1 MTVTVA
7 PADAGIT
14 AILKNNGQTITS
26 GEKLTL
32 SADADITVE
41 TEVQPLDLSQRSNDV
56 TISKDGDDWKYTEAA
71 ITKTATAA
79 TSFNGTIKN
88 TLADGKR
95 MLIDNTAQ
103 GVLIFESA
111 KINSTSTAAPA
122 LTIENG
128 ANVSFS
134 GNLEVKTGNAD
145 QYAIRND
152 GILTITDASTTITS
166 TNTNGSSDKGIQ
178 VGNDAVIVSET
189 GTTLTTSGRV
199 MKGLLS

>member
-1 MTVTVA
+1 M
-7 PADAGIT
+7 
-14 AILKNNGQTITS
+14 
-26 GEKLTL
+26 

-79 TSFNGTIKN
+79 NSFNGTIKN

-103 GVLIFESA
+103 GVLIYESA

-134 GNLEVKTGNAD
+134 GSLEVKTGNAD
-145 QYAIRND
+145 QYAIRNN
-152 GILTITDASTTITS
+152 GILTITGASTTITS
-166 TNTNGSSDKGIQ
+166 TNTNGSSDKGMDVSAGSVQIHLSKGMYL
-178 VGNDAVIVSET
+178 VKIGEKTYKIVI
-189 GTTLTTSGRV
+189 R
-199 MKGLLS
+199 

>member
-1 MTVTVA
+1 M
-7 PADAGIT
+7 
-14 AILKNNGQTITS
+14 
-26 GEKLTL
+26 

-71 ITKTATAA
+71 TAA

-103 GVLIFESA
+103 GVLIYESA

-134 GNLEVKTGNAD
+134 GSLEVKTGNAD
-145 QYAIRND
+145 QYAIRNN
-152 GILTITDASTTITS
+152 GILTITGASTTITS
-166 TNTNGSSDKGIQ
+166 TNTNGSSDKGMDVSAGSVQIHLSKGMYL
-178 VGNDAVIVSET
+178 VKIGEKTYKIVI
-189 GTTLTTSGRV
+189 R
-199 MKGLLS
+199 

>member
-1 MTVTVA
+1 M
-7 PADAGIT
+7 I
-14 AILKNNGQTITS
+14 
-26 GEKLTL
+26 
-32 SADADITVE
+32 
-41 TEVQPLDLSQRSNDV
+41 
-56 TISKDGDDWKYTEAA
+56 Y
-71 ITKTATAA
+71 
-79 TSFNGTIKN
+79 
-88 TLADGKR
+88 
-95 MLIDNTAQ
+95 
-103 GVLIFESA
+103 ESA

-189 GTTLTTSGRV
+189 GTTLTTSG
-199 MKGLLS
+199 LSNEGTVVVKEGAEAKTDGGQDLQKTYLVTVVDPGNGHTFTVKAGDI

>member
-1 MTVTVA
+1 M
-7 PADAGIT
+7 
-14 AILKNNGQTITS
+14 
-26 GEKLTL
+26 

-103 GVLIFESA
+103 GVLIYESA

-134 GNLEVKTGNAD
+134 GSLEVKTGNAD
-145 QYAIRND
+145 QYAIRNN
-152 GILTITDASTTITS
+152 GIL
-166 TNTNGSSDKGIQ
+166 TNTNGSSDKGMDVSAGSVQIHLSKGMYL
-178 VGNDAVIVSET
+178 VKIGEKTYKIVI
-189 GTTLTTSGRV
+189 R
-199 MKGLLS
+199 